1 METLRINQSALVRLA
16 PAANT
21 PFLPLYLLP
30 QKEGS
35 QRKKIK
41 RLKEEFGLTFQCS
54 CGRAEHLTVFLTGSQ
69 SDFRHEIR

>member
-41 RLKEEFGLTFQCS
+41 RLKEEFGLTF
-54 CGRAEHLTVFLTGSQ
+54 
-69 SDFRHEIR
+69 

>member
-21 PFLPLYLLP
+21 PFLLLYLLP

-35 QRKKIK
+35 QRKK